1 MSKYD
6 LLFDHFYRNYPIYGL
21 GLRLLSNIICYAI
34 NNAENSEQTKE
45 LLNQLLLGIG
55 LKEGELDELER
66 VLEKETLNFECN

>member
-34 NNAENSEQTKE
+34 NNAENSEQIQS
-45 LLNQLLLGIG
+45 N
-55 LKEGELDELER
+55 
-66 VLEKETLNFECN
+66 C